1 MKKPT
6 FLQYTKPLICA
17 MITEDTVDKCQSVIA
32 NSIADGAEAI
42 GIQLDKLKLDER
54 SEDKLRRLF
63 SFCKGLPIYVTSYR
77 TANSVGLTDD
87 ECADLL
93 LLAAK
98 CGATLCDI
106 MNDFYDKQPY
116 EFTQNEVAIEKQKEL
131 AKKLHDMGVE
141 VLFSCHTHTSFDKE
155 TILAVAKQ
163 QAEKGADVIKIV
175 NFANNKHEF
184 LENIDACVSI
194 SEVTDKKYLF
204 LTSGSYSGRF
214 LRYVGPSL
222 GVCMYLCVE
231 SYKDGSSYDQPKI
244 TAIKQV
250 RDGIT
255 L

>member
-17 MITEDTVDKCQSVIA
+17 MVMEDTVEKCRPVIA

-42 GIQLDKLKLDER
+42 GFQLEILKREER
-54 SEDKLRRLF
+54 TEENLKTLF
-63 SFCKGLPIYVTSYR
+63 SYCNGLPIYVTSYR
-77 TANSVGLTDD
+77 GSASEGMTDD
-87 ECADLL
+87 ECAEYL

-116 EFTQNEVAIEKQKEL
+116 EYTKDEKAIEKQTQL
-131 AKKLHDMGVE
+131 AKKLHDMGAE
-141 VLFSCHTHTSFDKE
+141 VLFSCHTHTTFDKE
-155 TILAVAKQ
+155 TLLEIAKQ
-163 QAEKGADVIKIV
+163 QVEKGADVIKIV
-175 NFANNKHEF
+175 NLINTKEQF
-184 LENIDACVSI
+184 LQNVDACISI
-194 SEVTDKKYLF
+194 GEMTDKKYLF
-204 LTSGSYSGRF
+204 LTAGEYQGRL
-214 LRYVGPSL
+214 LRYIGANL
-222 GVCMYLCVE
+222 GVCMYLCVH
-231 SYKDGSSYDQPKI
+231 SYGPGYSYGQPKI